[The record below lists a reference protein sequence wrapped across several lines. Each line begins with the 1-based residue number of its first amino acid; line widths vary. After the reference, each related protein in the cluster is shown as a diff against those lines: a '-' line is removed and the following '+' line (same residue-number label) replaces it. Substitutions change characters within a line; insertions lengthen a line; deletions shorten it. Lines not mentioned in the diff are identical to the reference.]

1 MWSKILTILQEFLF
15 LFSEI
20 SILFI
25 LVSMLVAFVNE
36 KYSKFFETHLKSD
49 GFGSYIKAIFL
60 GALTPFCS
68 CSSIPLLNAFLRS
81 GVPLGVCIAYLST
94 SPLINPIILVMFIAS
109 FGVKITLFYVGFL
122 FGIILLLAFGISK
135 TNTRVFFNENFLNN
149 EFQEGQTN
157 SCCSSV
163 KSQPTT
169 QTSCC
174 SSSKITQLATQT
186 SCCSSN
192 NSSLKFKKYESR
204 LKKYFTQSLKEYKK
218 ILPYIIIGMA
228 IGATI
233 HGAFPQNF
241 FEEYLKDYGIL
252 GVIIAAFIGVLLYMN
267 CSAMIPVALSL
278 TQAGVPLGIMMS
290 FLIAGAGCSLPE
302 LILLKR
308 IFKTSFLILFAGMIV
323 AIAISFGLLIF
334 FT

>member
-149 EFQEGQTN
+149 ELQEGQTN

>member
-1 MWSKILTILQEFLF
+1 MWDKILTILQEFLF

-36 KYSKFFETHLKSD
+36 KYFKFFETHLKSD

-68 CSSIPLLNAFLRS
+68 CSSIPLLNAFLRA

-94 SPLINPIILVMFIAS
+94 SPLINPIILVMFVVS
-109 FGVKITLFYVGFL
+109 FGVKITLLYVGFL

-149 EFQEGQTN
+149 ELQEGQTK

-163 KSQPTT
+163 NSQP
-169 QTSCC
+169 
-174 SSSKITQLATQT
+174 ATQT
-186 SCCSSN
+186 SCCSNPKITQSTMQSSCCSSN
-192 NSSLKFKKYESR
+192 NSLLKFTKPESR

-308 IFKTSFLILFAGMIV
+308 IFKTSFLILFASMIV
-323 AIAISFGLLIF
+323 FIAISFGLLIF
-334 FT
+334 FI

>member
-1 MWSKILTILQEFLF
+1 MWGKILTILQEFLF

-149 EFQEGQTN
+149 ELQEGQTN

-267 CSAMIPVALSL
+267 CSAMIPVTLSL
-278 TQAGVPLGIMMS
+278 TQTGVPLGIMMS

>member
-1 MWSKILTILQEFLF
+1 MWGKILTILQEFLF

-149 EFQEGQTN
+149 ELQEGQTN

-218 ILPYIIIGMA
+218 ILPYIIIGMV

>member
-60 GALTPFCS
+60 GTLTPFCS

-149 EFQEGQTN
+149 ELQEGQTN

>member
-149 EFQEGQTN
+149 ELQEGQTN

-290 FLIAGAGCSLPE
+290 FLVAGAGCSLPE

>member
-1 MWSKILTILQEFLF
+1 MWGKILTIVQEFLF

-149 EFQEGQTN
+149 ELQEGQTN